1 MIELQQ
7 QDPES
12 QELRAELPEGW
23 SVDRNQGLRFQGKL
37 FVPEAG
43 REDVLA
49 EFHRSKFA
57 IHLGG
62 TKMYRALRDQ
72 FWWRGMKASMA
83 HLWPSA

>member
-1 MIELQQ
+1 MGK
-7 QDPES
+7 D
-12 QELRAELPEGW
+12 
-23 SVDRNQGLRFQGKL
+23 QGLRFQGKL

-57 IHLGG
+57 IHPGG

-72 FWWRGMKASMA
+72 F
-83 HLWPSA
+83 